1 MHFQAWLAGWQARA
15 FLRREIDELTSWIIF
30 GFVRLPFPLVSSLHN
45 ISQLNCFCVCAP
57 SVRTSS
63 APNEMIAL
71 GARAVIHQGVG
82 PLDASPQQNASEC
95 MHGRM
100 KLETIL
106 EGARLKS
113 AAETTLFFLSTRPL
127 AFGPHSSFSFICHPP
142 SPRLKSTFSPFP
154 THLLLH
160 YNKVPVC
167 VLELRAPI
175 SSLIPPSS
183 LACTP
188 RVIIAISHLE
198 GNSTL
203 PVAPPLRRRVGISP
217 APQCITGWLPEAI
230 LSSRS
235 RLHTLQSNFQA

>member
-1 MHFQAWLAGWQARA
+1 
-15 FLRREIDELTSWIIF
+15 
-30 GFVRLPFPLVSSLHN
+30 
-45 ISQLNCFCVCAP
+45 
-57 SVRTSS
+57 
-63 APNEMIAL
+63 MIAL

-106 EGARLKS
+106 EGARTPQKCSRDRVSYFLPLYEISCLRPAFKLFIHLPPTKS
-113 AAETTLFFLSTRPL
+113 KAEINLLS
-127 AFGPHSSFSFICHPP
+127 
-142 SPRLKSTFSPFP
+142 FP
-154 THLLLH
+154 DAPTSLH

-175 SSLIPPSS
+175 SALSPLS
-183 LACTP
+183 LARTR

-203 PVAPPLRRRVGISP
+203 PVAPPLRRRHLP
-217 APQCITGWLPEAI
+217 RPQCITGWMPEAI
-230 LSSRS
+230 LSFRS